1 MNKGFFDR
9 LKGIITASLL
19 IGALLLCL
27 CACDSSQAVKTEIVN
42 DKYKAGKDRPV
53 KIYCTDVALSGLY
66 YEEYRCVSEDAD
78 GMLSEIIEQLDE
90 NPATTSYKKAKSSD
104 IVVTGHEFGS
114 DGQLILYFN
123 ENYNKMEPIQEMLCR
138 AAIVKTVCQLENVD
152 YVEFYVDDKPMMLKE
167 IPVGLMSGND
177 FVEKTGINSEFRQNV
192 KIIVYMT
199 DPEGEMLHE
208 SVLMVESDGSRSIE
222 ELVLEQLIN
231 GPLPGQGEL
240 CPVISPDTV
249 VKRVHSSDGICYVDF
264 NGSFFD
270 SESGVSEEIAV
281 YGIVNS
287 LCEISGINKVKITI
301 NGGDKKGIGNIA
313 FNDFLS
319 MRPELI
325 LDEKAGDSD

>member
-1 MNKGFFDR
+1 MEKGFFDS
-9 LKGIITASLL
+9 LTKILTASLL
-19 IGALLLCL
+19 TGALLLCL
-27 CACDSSQAVKTEIVN
+27 CACDSSQTARTGIVT
-42 DKYKAGKDRPV
+42 DEEKAGNDRLV

-66 YEEYRCVSEDAD
+66 YEEYQCASEDPD
-78 GMLSEIIEQLDE
+78 GMLSEIIARFDA
-90 NPATTSYKKAKSSD
+90 NPVTTSYKKAKSSD
-104 IVVTGHEFGS
+104 IVITGYEFGS

-123 ENYNKMEPIQEMLCR
+123 DSYNKMEPIQEMLCR
-138 AAIVKTVCQLENVD
+138 AAIVKTVCQLENVG
-152 YVEFYVDDKPMMLKE
+152 YVEFYVDNKPMMLKD
-167 IPVGLMSGND
+167 IPTGLMSGND

-199 DPEGEMLHE
+199 DSEGEMLHE

-231 GPLPGQGEL
+231 GPLPDQGEL

-249 VKRVHSSDGICYVDF
+249 VNRVHSSDGICYVDF
-264 NGSFFD
+264 NGSFFAP
-270 SESGVSEEIAV
+270 ESGVDEEVAV

-301 NGGDKKGIGNIA
+301 NGGDKKGIGNIS

-325 LDEKAGDSD
+325 KDEKAGDSD